1 MLGEGV
7 RLGPWSLVLAQ
18 RPRRNKWGVGGCWSP
33 LLAERA
39 PSANQCLLETL
50 DHRPACGPVVPTSQL
65 RHDAMRY
72 THLPVFRL
80 ASVKALASRLAAES
94 MSPPKKMLNSARAA
108 AIR

>member
-7 RLGPWSLVLAQ
+7 RLGPLVSCA
-18 RPRRNKWGVGGCWSP
+18 RPTPTPEQMGCRRLLVA

-39 PSANQCLLETL
+39 PSANQSLLETL

-80 ASVKALASRLAAES
+80 ASVKALASRPAAES